1 MNMFLWHSLT
11 CQQSDAN
18 PSLSCITCTR
28 SMTRAFGLFD
38 HLAYKRPS
46 VGPIRQCASGLFLR
60 ACRSQTLVRSFSSS
74 SCIWCI
80 LYIIVSYTVSY
91 CALKDARFFKV
102 SCCFKHLVA
111 LKLKHVQSG
120 KHFTLV
126 NIRPLWKG
134 VCPSKNAWSLHP
146 TARIYT
152 ANSTYLAQC
161 LSQCLLLSISNFWEK
176 GLLAD
181 WPKIQWCRTQHST
194 GDWMW

>member
-1 MNMFLWHSLT
+1 MHSFTSDQLALNLRCRWQGLRVFRKMIERYVNEHVSLT
-11 CQQSDAN
+11 FFDMSASDAN

-74 SCIWCI
+74 SCIWCF

-102 SCCFKHLVA
+102 SCCFTHLIA

-134 VCPSKNAWSLHP
+134 VCPSKNA
-146 TARIYT
+146 
-152 ANSTYLAQC
+152 
-161 LSQCLLLSISNFWEK
+161 
-176 GLLAD
+176 
-181 WPKIQWCRTQHST
+181 
-194 GDWMW
+194 